1 MNNGDLKVYLVN
13 LATFGI
19 SMSTLE
25 TALKILLLMASIGYT
40 AQRWYYLRK
49 QGRKV
54 KDDQE

>member
-1 MNNGDLKVYLVN
+1 MNYSDFKVYAVN

-25 TALKILLLMASIGYT
+25 TALKIILLIASIGYT

-49 QGRKV
+49 DEK
-54 KDDQE
+54 KHSE